1 MHFYLHLN
9 PKQAKGLADSSL
21 DIAKGLI
28 LGSAGS
34 GFIASAKVRVAI
46 VFANTILAT
55 FFVRL
60 ALKLLE
66 KPEWQSTK
74 LV

>member
-1 MHFYLHLN
+1 MHLN
-9 PKQAKGLADSSL
+9 AKQAKGLADFSF

-34 GFIASAKVRVAI
+34 GFIASTGTRVAV
-46 VFANTILAT
+46 VFTNAFLAVL
-55 FFVRL
+55 FVRF

-66 KPEWQSTK
+66 ESG
-74 LV
+74 